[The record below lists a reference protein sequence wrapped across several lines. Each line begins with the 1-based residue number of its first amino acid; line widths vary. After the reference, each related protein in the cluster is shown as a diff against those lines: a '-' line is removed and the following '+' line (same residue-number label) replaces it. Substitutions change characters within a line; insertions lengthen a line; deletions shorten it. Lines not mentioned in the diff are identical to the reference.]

1 MELVREIL
9 ACLVRR
15 AALIASVVAMLG
27 LAVAVPSAGAA
38 AHSSRGHH
46 HRKHHHHHAAGK
58 PASAQ
63 QAAAPAPASS
73 ASAGCAAADIPAT
86 AASLA
91 DMRAA
96 VFCLVNQQR
105 TSRGLP
111 ALTESDKLD
120 SSAQSWTTWMVSNG
134 QFTHGTNFAGRIS
147 GVGYDWQTAGE
158 NIATGYDTP
167 RSVVQAWMAS
177 TDHCR
182 NILDPSFRN
191 VGTGVVAQPVGDYA
205 SDPSTWTQD
214 FGLVMIQSPLSG
226 NQGPMNGCPYN
237 V

>member
-1 MELVREIL
+1 MPVI
-9 ACLVRR
+9 
-15 AALIASVVAMLG
+15 AALG
-27 LAVAVPSAGAA
+27 LAIAAPTAGAA
-38 AHSSRGHH
+38 AHSFRHGGRHHHHHRHH
-46 HRKHHHHHAAGK
+46 HRKHHHKAAG
-58 PASAQ
+58 ASQAAQ
-63 QAAAPAPASS
+63 QASAAASPAPASS
-73 ASAGCAAADIPAT
+73 ASAGCQDADVPAT

-91 DMRAA
+91 AMRAA
-96 VFCLVNQQR
+96 VFCLMNQQR

-111 ALTESDKLD
+111 PLSESDKLD
-120 SSAQSWTTWMVSNG
+120 SSAQSWTNWMVNNS

-147 GVGYDWQTAGE
+147 AVGYDWQTAGE

-191 VGTGVVAQPVGDYA
+191 VGTGVVPQPVGSYA

-214 FGLVMIQSPLSG
+214 FGLLMIQSPLSG

-237 V
+237 A